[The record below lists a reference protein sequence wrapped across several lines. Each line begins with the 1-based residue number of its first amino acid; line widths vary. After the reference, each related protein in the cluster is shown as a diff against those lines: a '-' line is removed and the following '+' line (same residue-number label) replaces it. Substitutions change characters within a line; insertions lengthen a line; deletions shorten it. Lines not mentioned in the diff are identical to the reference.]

1 MTEALEDKLI
11 DLRERVDDLLA
22 KQKAY
27 RRKHL
32 KTKQLKQ
39 QSKTNTLQNPE
50 PLNLQR
56 YQIKDREQ
64 NLTKQRRLGMKY
76 LGIAVIIGIVF
87 GAFVMGGG
95 GDKAVDLLSLIFV
108 LGVAAG
114 HALGVKEG
122 ESAITRFGDGCVRG
136 GWLGLLVGLTLI
148 AGGPSASAMDFS
160 ALMPAFSIAVL
171 TPLYGYFFK
180 IITMQLD

>member
-1 MTEALEDKLI
+1 
-11 DLRERVDDLLA
+11 
-22 KQKAY
+22 
-27 RRKHL
+27 
-32 KTKQLKQ
+32 
-39 QSKTNTLQNPE
+39 
-50 PLNLQR
+50 
-56 YQIKDREQ
+56 
-64 NLTKQRRLGMKY
+64 MKY

-95 GDKAVDLLSLIFV
+95 GHKAVDLLSLIFV

-114 HALGVKEG
+114 HALGVKDG

>member
-1 MTEALEDKLI
+1 MN
-11 DLRERVDDLLA
+11 R
-22 KQKAY
+22 
-27 RRKHL
+27 
-32 KTKQLKQ
+32 
-39 QSKTNTLQNPE
+39 
-50 PLNLQR
+50 
-56 YQIKDREQ
+56 
-64 NLTKQRRLGMKY
+64 Y
-76 LGIAVIIGIVF
+76 LGAVVIVGIVF
-87 GAFVMGGG
+87 GAFIMAGG
-95 GDKAVDLLSLIFV
+95 LSKVIDAMSFIFV
-108 LGVAAG
+108 AGIGVG
-114 HALGVKEG
+114 HALGAKSG

>member
-11 DLRERVDDLLA
+11 DLREQVDVLLA

-27 RRKHL
+27 QRKYI
-32 KTKQLKQ
+32 KAKQVKQ
-39 QSKTNTLQNPE
+39 QSKTKKPQSAE
-50 PLNLQR
+50 PLNLQQ
-56 YQIKDREQ
+56 YQVKDREQ

-76 LGIAVIIGIVF
+76 LGIAVIIGIVL
-87 GAFVMGGG
+87 GAFIMGGG

-114 HALGVKEG
+114 HALGVKDG
-122 ESAITRFGDGCVRG
+122 ESAVTRFGDGCVRG

>member
-27 RRKHL
+27 RRKRL
-32 KTKQLKQ
+32 KTKQVKQ
-39 QSKTNTLQNPE
+39 QSKTKTLQNPE
-50 PLNLQR
+50 PLNLQQ

-87 GAFVMGGG
+87 GAFALSK
-95 GDKAVDLLSLIFV
+95 GD
-108 LGVAAG
+108 
-114 HALGVKEG
+114 
-122 ESAITRFGDGCVRG
+122 
-136 GWLGLLVGLTLI
+136 
-148 AGGPSASAMDFS
+148 
-160 ALMPAFSIAVL
+160 
-171 TPLYGYFFK
+171 
-180 IITMQLD
+180 